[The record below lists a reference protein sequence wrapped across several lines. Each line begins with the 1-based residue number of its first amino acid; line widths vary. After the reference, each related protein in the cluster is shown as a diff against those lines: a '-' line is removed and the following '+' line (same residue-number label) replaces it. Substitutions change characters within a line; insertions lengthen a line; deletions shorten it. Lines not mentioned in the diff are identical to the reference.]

1 MIDIPAKTG
10 KTVAVVLNPEE
21 QKAVEKVAMKILKET
36 GRYSKSEAVR
46 VLIGAG
52 AEKLIGKSE

>member
-1 MIDIPAKTG
+1 M
-10 KTVAVVLNPEE
+10 AVVLNLTE

>member
-1 MIDIPAKTG
+1 M
-10 KTVAVVLNPEE
+10 AVVLNLTE
-21 QKAVEKVAMKILKET
+21 QKAVEKVAMNLLKET

-46 VLIGAG
+46 VLIRAG